1 VVLAAKH
8 SNTSTIE
15 DVATSLLLHVDAD
28 SFFAS
33 VILRRR
39 PELVDRPMAAI
50 AHVFIASANYPAR
63 LQGVRGG
70 MQVHEAQHVCPE
82 LVMIETPRAEV
93 EQVSDALFDIF
104 RHSAHAVEPGSM
116 EEAFLDVGTTDIRA
130 ALDAGQAL
138 RRRVASELGI
148 PISVGIGRT
157 KLMAKLASRA
167 AKPDGLHVISD
178 GEEAELRLS
187 LPISDVWGIGAQT
200 VERLRLIEVARLSD
214 LDRIS
219 PDELRRVC
227 GATMAHRLRR
237 IRAGTDD
244 ATLNPVETRTSLSS
258 EGTISGYNRPD
269 WTPSELMEAC
279 ITRVC
284 ERASK
289 AGLAAG
295 GLTVALRFDGGD
307 TPVVLKHRMP
317 SATSDAQAWLPDML
331 RLLAEAQQ
339 PGIVAVKATLTGM
352 VPPERVQ
359 QTLF

>member
-1 VVLAAKH
+1 M
-8 SNTSTIE
+8 
-15 DVATSLLLHVDAD
+15 ATSLLLHVDAD

-33 VILRRR
+33 VILRHR

-63 LQGVRGG
+63 LRGVRGG
-70 MQVHEAQHVCPE
+70 MQVHEAQHLCPE
-82 LVMIETPRAEV
+82 LVMIETPRDEV
-93 EQVSDALFDIF
+93 EEVSDALFDIF
-104 RHSAHAVEPGSM
+104 RDSARAVEPGSM
-116 EEAFLDVGTTDIRA
+116 EEAFLDIGTTDIRVAVDA
-130 ALDAGQAL
+130 AQSL

-148 PISVGIGRT
+148 SISVGIGRT

-167 AKPDGLHVISD
+167 AKPDGLHVID
-178 GEEAELRLS
+178 DAEAAELRIS
-187 LPISDVWGIGAQT
+187 LPISDIWGIGAQT
-200 VERLRLIEVARLSD
+200 VERLRLIEVAHLAD

-219 PDELRRVC
+219 PEELRRVC
-227 GATMAHRLRR
+227 GAGMAHRLDR

-244 ATLNPVETRTSLSS
+244 ATLNPVETRSPLSS

-269 WTPSELMEAC
+269 WTPSELMAAS

-284 ERASK
+284 GRASK
-289 AGLAAG
+289 ASLAAG

-307 TPVVLKHRMP
+307 APVILKHRMP
-317 SATSDAQAWLPDML
+317 SATSDARAWLPEMKS
-331 RLLAEAQQ
+331 LLAAAQQ
-339 PGIVAVKATLTGM
+339 PGLIAVKATLTAL